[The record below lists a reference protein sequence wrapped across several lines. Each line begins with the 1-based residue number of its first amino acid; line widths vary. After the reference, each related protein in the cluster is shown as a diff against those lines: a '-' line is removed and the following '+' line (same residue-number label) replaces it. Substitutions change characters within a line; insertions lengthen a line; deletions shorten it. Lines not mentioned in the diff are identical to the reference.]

1 MGTITVQVVLTET
14 VTPMNGA
21 ALDAVIAWLA
31 ANITSKLPTGVT
43 ATIVFTNLTQ

>member
-1 MGTITVQVVLTET
+1 MGTITVQITVVQT

-31 ANITSKLPTGVT
+31 ANITSKLPTSAT